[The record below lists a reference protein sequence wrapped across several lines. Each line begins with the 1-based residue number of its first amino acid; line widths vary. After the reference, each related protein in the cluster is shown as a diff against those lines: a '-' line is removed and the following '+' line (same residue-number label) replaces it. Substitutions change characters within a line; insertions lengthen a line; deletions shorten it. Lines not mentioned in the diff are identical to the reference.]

1 METKEFSFRPLSGN
15 KVSEQRYQL
24 KGMTKQQFPSPLGE

>member
-15 KVSEQRYQL
+15 KVSEQLTERVYWTDL
-24 KGMTKQQFPSPLGE
+24 KFPSPLGE